1 MQHNTGYFHTHFAK
15 CKSNCQ
21 PGVQKSLPDPIRV
34 QPMLGWAGKPPAHLS
49 PGLEHSGPLATRLSA
64 PDLGQFCRKWV
75 MEHAGGKA
83 APNWVQDPIAP
94 CMSPGASPQC
104 TQDGTAGRPWP
115 LNKQEHSGAKLQCQN
130 RVKSSRFEEGGCT

>member
-1 MQHNTGYFHTHFAK
+1 MQHNMGYFHAHFAK

-49 PGLEHSGPLATRLSA
+49 PGLVRSGPLATRVGA
-64 PDLGQFCRKWV
+64 PSLGQFCRKWV

-83 APNWVQDPIAP
+83 APNWVQDPTAP
-94 CMSPGASPQC
+94 CMSPGASPRC
-104 TQDGTAGRPWP
+104 TQDVTAGRPWP
-115 LNKQEHSGAKLQCQN
+115 RTKQEHNGASHSAKMGSKGADLGQ
-130 RVKSSRFEEGGCT
+130 GGCT